1 MADLTLY
8 HMAPSRSMT
17 VRWMLEEVGQPYD
30 VVLLNGGKNREP
42 AYLAVNPFG
51 KVPSLKHGDVVTT
64 EVAAICCYLADA
76 FPEAKLAIPIGD
88 KRRGPYLKW
97 LFFGPSCF
105 ETALFEHRLG
115 LKDVPRGQVGWPE
128 LDKGLDEIAKTVKAG
143 PYLMGDQFTAAD
155 VVIGSGLGWA
165 MLMMKAI
172 PERPEFTA
180 YLSRINARPAAQR
193 ARAKDQEL
201 MAAA

>member
-8 HMAPSRSMT
+8 HMTPSRGMT

-76 FPEAKLAIPIGD
+76 FPDAKLAVPVGD

-105 ETALFEHRLG
+105 EPALFERRLN
-115 LKDVPRGQVGWPE
+115 LKDVPRGQMGWPE
-128 LDKGLDEIAKTVKAG
+128 LDKGLDEIAKAVAPG
-143 PYLMGDQFTAAD
+143 PYLMGSQFTAAD

-165 MLMMKAI
+165 MMMKAI
-172 PERPEFTA
+172 PERPEFAA
-180 YLSRINARPAAQR
+180 YVARINERPAAKR
-193 ARAKDQEL
+193 ASAKDQEL

>member
-8 HMAPSRSMT
+8 HMTPSRSMM

-30 VVLLNGGKNREP
+30 MVLLNGGKIREP

-51 KVPSLKHGDVVTT
+51 KVPALKHGDVVMT
-64 EVAAICCYLADA
+64 EASAICCYLADA
-76 FPEAKLAIPIGD
+76 FPGAKLAIPVGD

-97 LFFGPSCF
+97 LFFAPSCF
-105 ETALFEHRLG
+105 EPALLERTMG
-115 LKDVPRGQVGWPE
+115 LKDVPRGQVGWPPLE
-128 LDKGLDEIAKTVKAG
+128 AVLDGIAKAVTPG

-155 VVIGSGLGWA
+155 VVIGAGLSWA
-165 MLMMKAI
+165 TMIKAI
-172 PERPEFTA
+172 PERADLGA
-180 YLSRINARPAAQR
+180 YLARVNGRPAAQR

>member
-51 KVPSLKHGDVVTT
+51 KVPALKHGDVVTT
-64 EVAAICCYLADA
+64 EVAAICYLADA
-76 FPEAKLAIPIGD
+76 FPDAKLAIPVGD
-88 KRRGPYLKW
+88 KRRGPYLTW
-97 LFFGPSCF
+97 LFFDPSCF
-105 ETALFEHRLG
+105 EPALFERRLE
-115 LKDVPRGQVGWPE
+115 LKDVPRTQVGWPE
-128 LDKGLDEIAKTVKAG
+128 IGKGLDEIAKVVKVG

-165 MLMMKAI
+165 TMMKAI
-172 PERPEFTA
+172 PERPEFQA
-180 YLSRINARPAAQR
+180 YIARINARPAAQR